1 MNVSNVPKKLHHQT
15 VHRISRRQAGKVAH
29 KTETNAEEAG
39 GPLDEGTAPPM
50 TTTDE
55 NSPSQAVTKVASETD
70 ADKNSDKN
78 SGPGPESSSEEKS
91 DSKEN
96 PKCDTKKTTKTRV
109 KRPFGSIRCRSVRLG
124 VFTTFDFLLD
134 VHILP
139 LSFSLSLLS
148 SIRIRC
154 CSGRLAKAFSRLLNL
169 SLCPCTAF
177 VSSSL

>member
-1 MNVSNVPKKLHHQT
+1 M
-15 VHRISRRQAGKVAH
+15 AH

-39 GPLDEGTAPPM
+39 APLDEGTAPPM
-50 TTTDE
+50 TTDE

-78 SGPGPESSSEEKS
+78 SGPGPGSSSEEKS

-96 PKCDTKKTTKTRV
+96 PKPTKTRV

-124 VFTTFDFLLD
+124 VFTAFDFLLD

-139 LSFSLSLLS
+139 LSFSLSS
-148 SIRIRC
+148 QYGSVVARED
-154 CSGRLAKAFSRLLNL
+154 
-169 SLCPCTAF
+169 
-177 VSSSL
+177 